1 MQDWMKIFHFN
12 RALLRGHFKLSSG
25 LHSPVYIQ
33 CARILMYP
41 WYAEELG
48 QALSQKIRAHAL
60 PEMIVSPA
68 LGGMIIGHE
77 TARALSL
84 PFLFTERYGG
94 NMMLRR
100 GFEIAKD
107 TAVWIVEDVVTT
119 GKSSLETAEVIRQY
133 GGQVIGFAAL
143 VDRRTNG
150 GTFPAPFVSLLEI
163 PAPVYKPNACPL
175 CKEKI
180 PITTP
185 GSRFS
190 SGSAAPPQPPSAD
203 A

>member
-1 MQDWMKIFHFN
+1 MKDWMKIFHFN

-48 QALSQKIRAHAL
+48 QALGQKIRAQAS

-68 LGGMIIGHE
+68 LGGIIIGHE
-77 TARALSL
+77 TARALSV
-84 PFLFTERYGG
+84 PFLFTERHGG
-94 NMMLRR
+94 KMMLRR
-100 GFEIAKD
+100 GFEFARE
-107 TAVWIVEDVVTT
+107 TAVWVVEDVVTT
-119 GKSSLETAEVIRQY
+119 GKSSLETAAVIREN
-133 GGQVIGFAAL
+133 GGRVIGFAAL
-143 VDRRTNG
+143 VDRRTHG
-150 GTFPAPFVSLLEI
+150 QTFPAPFVSLLELD
-163 PAPVYKPNACPL
+163 APVYEPDACPL
-175 CKEKI
+175 CEEKI

-190 SGSAAPPQPPSAD
+190 SGRAAPTQPPSAD